1 MYASTAF
8 IFVVSHVVS
17 ITLGVLRWYT
27 EKNTQS
33 PSYGA
38 DLLLSHCRKSESERS
53 QSLDS
58 SIHLNVNAKLSPLNS
73 CLPHTEALRTL
84 WTTAFIALLLLS
96 KIWRH
101 HWRNFRVVY
110 GFPRCFLLVAEMC
123 SARYDWGLFL
133 KYICCKSVARRGCNK
148 KARSKV
154 VKSGTNIHYLKLLI
168 STTLPMGEEELSPLQ
183 KTGLFRKHLKGQ
195 KYSIKK

>member
-1 MYASTAF
+1 MFGITLDSNPCYIQRDFWWHHWCFNMNSMLLWCFMATLDWPKQNLTFSLNTNWNWTRLDMYVSTAV

-27 EKNTQS
+27 EQNTQS

-38 DLLLSHCRKSESERS
+38 DLLLSNCRKSESERS

-58 SIHLNVNAKLSPLNS
+58 SIHLNINAKLSLLNS
-73 CLPHTEALRTL
+73 CLPHTEAVRTL

-101 HWRNFRVVY
+101 HWRNFRVVQL
-110 GFPRCFLLVAEMC
+110 P
-123 SARYDWGLFL
+123 
-133 KYICCKSVARRGCNK
+133 
-148 KARSKV
+148 
-154 VKSGTNIHYLKLLI
+154 GT
-168 STTLPMGEEELSPLQ
+168 
-183 KTGLFRKHLKGQ
+183 
-195 KYSIKK
+195 